1 MSNQDD
7 ALLKAVESAENKLRT
22 LEKEQS
28 DLEAKIE
35 DRRRH
40 ARQLE
45 ETIASLRALEANLA
59 DG

>member
-1 MSNQDD
+1 MSNQND

-35 DRRRH
+35 DRRRQ

-59 DG
+59 EG